1 MWDDIVE
8 KGKERVLSVSVGF
21 RMLCASYIPVGLS
34 TLLLP
39 SPRKLVAQCFHL
51 QNWTCVAQ
59 DPAHPERD
67 EPCFGKIALLV
78 RASEVR
84 GCRTW
89 VVDKTMVQERGKEE

>member
-1 MWDDIVE
+1 MWDDTVG

-21 RMLCASYIPVGLS
+21 RMCASCIPVGLS

-39 SPRKLVAQCFHL
+39 SPHKLVVQCFHL
-51 QNWTCVAQ
+51 QNWACVAQ

-67 EPCFGKIALLV
+67 EPCFGKIALLM

-84 GCRTW
+84 PG
-89 VVDKTMVQERGKEE
+89 

>member
-21 RMLCASYIPVGLS
+21 RRLCASYIPVGLS

-39 SPRKLVAQCFHL
+39 SPHKLVVQCFHL
-51 QNWTCVAQ
+51 QSWACVAQ
-59 DPAHPERD
+59 DPARPERD
-67 EPCFGKIALLV
+67 EPCFGKTALLV

-84 GCRTW
+84 GCQTW
-89 VVDKTMVQERGKEE
+89 VVDKTMVQERGKAE